1 MKILTQIG
9 IVFGVYWI
17 SQCIEAVLP
26 FSFPASVISL
36 LLWLISIWFSLRWL
50 NTAAFVIMVWACW
63 RSYSKNIPKRRQE
76 NDTFLRL
83 VHKPKSWFGLQR
95 NRWRDRKTHRYFHCS
110 GCKAVL
116 RVPKGRGMVEITCP
130 KCGAVIRKKT

>member
-1 MKILTQIG
+1 MRRFLENWKWKIQRFMYGRYGMDELT
-9 IVFGVYWI
+9 
-17 SQCIEAVLP
+17 STAVL
-26 FSFPASVISL
+26 ISL

-110 GCKAVL
+110 SCKAVL
-116 RVPKGRGMVEITCP
+116 RVPKGRGMLEITCP